1 MHKPFLKMFW
11 LFKCNHPVSRM
22 RILGTMIREDEQRC
36 CSLSTAS
43 ISGGILS
50 KPLCVYQKQST
61 PFNNKFG
68 SGSQN
73 SQTHPKTRSLAHSN
87 ASNTEC
93 RQIITQKQI
102 FALSSYKLHGGAEH
116 FHYIA
121 V

>member
-1 MHKPFLKMFW
+1 MNNEM
-11 LFKCNHPVSRM
+11 
-22 RILGTMIREDEQRC
+22 MIREDEQRC

-61 PFNNKFG
+61 PFNNKYG

-73 SQTHPKTRSLAHSN
+73 SQTHPKTRSLAQSN

-93 RQIITQKQI
+93 RQIITRFQATSYTAVLNI
-102 FALSSYKLHGGAEH
+102 FITQQCKL
-116 FHYIA
+116 YIEEYSLFTFS
-121 V
+121 